1 MGGCGKARNRAQFGG
16 RHRSAGIEQEGVHD
30 VPPERAQAMIEPT
43 ALMRGM
49 VSREAYLEEVPGQ
62 KQDDIANLSFA
73 LRRPS
78 R

>member
-1 MGGCGKARNRAQFGG
+1 MMF
-16 RHRSAGIEQEGVHD
+16 
-30 VPPERAQAMIEPT
+30 PPERAQAMIEPT

-49 VSREAYLEEVPGQ
+49 VFREAYLEEVPGQ